1 MLSVIDSPQS
11 QESIFTIMKV
21 EDEIKLQ
28 KIAALAEDPN
38 FDRIVTLGK
47 EALEKEERENND
59 IEFKKNLE
67 LL

>member
-1 MLSVIDSPQS
+1 
-11 QESIFTIMKV
+11 MKV

-47 EALEKEERENND
+47 DALELSLIHILANFTVDFDSADNANASTNG
-59 IEFKKNLE
+59 FYVATGAA
-67 LL
+67 